1 MRDRQVRPLSV
12 LSPDEVRR
20 LLARAI
26 ESTSVLA
33 PVRRGRSSFAF
44 AWIQDPAEAVF
55 SYPRTILPPKQALLP
70 PREDLFTFER
80 TPEPVVRPPAAPGP
94 ITLFGVHPCDLAAI
108 GQLDWAMQSRHDIT
122 DPNYAARRAE
132 TTIIGLECLPD
143 EYCFCPSVGTANTR
157 EGADLFLTPIGDGFV
172 AEALTEK
179 GNALLESVE
188 DARAPTPEEL
198 AVWKGWADNKE
209 SRASRRLE
217 ARPEELPDLLEAEY
231 ESDVWEA
238 TAARCYGC
246 GTCTSVCPT
255 CFCFD
260 VEDMVEVGLAS
271 GARRRQY
278 DSCQF
283 PDFALVAG
291 GHNFRGERPDRVRHR
306 WFRKF
311 VYLNREHGRAFCVG
325 CGRCTKACTADI
337 GLVEVLNAVIA
348 EARREEAE

>member
-1 MRDRQVRPLSV
+1 MAPSALSAADVRSV
-12 LSPDEVRR
+12 
-20 LLARAI
+20 LARAM
-26 ESTSVLA
+26 ESTAVLA

-44 AWIQDPAEAVF
+44 QWIADPAEAVF

-70 PREDLFTFER
+70 PREDLFVFQR
-80 TPEPVVRPPAAPGP
+80 APEPAVRPPAAPDP

-108 GQLDWAMQSRHDIT
+108 GQLDWAMQERHGIC
-122 DPNYAARRAE
+122 DPNYAARRAH

-143 EYCFCPSVGTANTR
+143 EYCFCPSVGTAHTR
-157 EGADLFLTPIGDGFV
+157 AGADLFLTPVGEEFV

-179 GNALLESVE
+179 GEALLASAGEK
-188 DARAPTPEEL
+188 RAPSAEARDTWEH
-198 AVWKGWADNKE
+198 WAEDKE
-209 SRASRRLE
+209 SRVSRRLK
-217 ARPEELPDLLEAEY
+217 AQPKELPDLLEAEY
-231 ESDVWEA
+231 ESEVWEA
-238 TAARCYGC
+238 TAARCYSC

-260 VEDMVEVGLAS
+260 VEDVVEVGLAS

-283 PDFALVAG
+283 LEFASVAG

-311 VYLNREHGRAFCVG
+311 VHLNREYGDAFCVG
-325 CGRCTKACTADI
+325 CGRCTKFCTADI
-337 GLVEVLNAVIA
+337 GLVEVLNSIV
-348 EARREEAE
+348 EASE